1 MKGETNTEN
10 ELEADQGGTGAATES
25 ASGERRPSIVALQ
38 NMLKKVTQ
46 SPFQKQYQSLVSS
59 VSDSS
64 GSSVNTSQN
73 KQFGPQQGERLGD
86 PSGVTDNQQ
95 PHIGQNGRQEA
106 LHLNPQ
112 NGVNGGLA
120 RMNPFQTNYL
130 ESGSTGRAME
140 DEGRRT
146 SEEVNLDAIFIS
158 PPDFQSSPLDLQP
171 DMKTVENGAEL
182 PKDPFETFT
191 PKLMQDPFQTPGLA
205 QNASTNGYFH
215 DVTLNTPDLF
225 KPMPAQT
232 QNPPKSSDPFMVYD
246 DGVDLSQAA
255 KGEDVLHAERTTEVN
270 LFDKSPSVLSNKENE
285 LFQPPQPETTN
296 PFSAAWPKE
305 ADLSRAVPSGE
316 DDQNPFMKDDIFG
329 MSSFKDV
336 FSSSS
341 TNTVDPFPSPI
352 TRDLFQDLSSLDD
365 PFGTTPS
372 RLYDPF
378 QDVSPGT
385 PDFFKPLP
393 SETDSRDVFGI
404 TSRNTAPKAAFST
417 PLISSPSD
425 MNPDVPSPLDLFKA
439 NLESHPGIQAKPS
452 DMPRDIVLTTPQ
464 GTEHDILQPSPFSR
478 ARNLSM
484 RHSQSPAEMT
494 HVSTFKRPPKPLPR
508 RRPSTAEK
516 SPKPA
521 NPIEPEATVPKTSP
535 KPAFRPAP
543 KPLIYPKPKTPRN
556 KSMDAENTPLFENI
570 LLTGQ
575 EMCVE
580 DWAEDSPQLDPDF
593 KPSGKLRLRRESLKI
608 TAATEEGSSDDQD
621 GSVKKKDRK
630 FRLSM
635 LSRRGSK
642 EKFSDDLKDGRS
654 RSLPNSRKSSK
665 EIFSEF
671 HVSGEENEEGEQNE
685 TDYKKKSMKARVGKL
700 RRASFT
706 SSAAMEK
713 HMNGHLPQE
722 SKGDDLNK
730 KSIGKKDSVIR
741 RWSEGKVLDDPTEEA
756 EEEEEG
762 ETLHEEVDSHGSK
775 MKKKVKIRFVPQRGF
790 SISLEKKGAYGSTPR
805 KSSKDKLEE
814 IGAHGYTPRK
824 KSQDDFFGD
833 VEERDLHLQSTSKA
847 AFMDDEHFQETHHM
861 SGGLNGDE
869 DPYEVEDC
877 KPKPTKKLLRMGQQ
891 SSTEYNLDFTNRKQK
906 SSFSTDELYEEDW
919 MEDCKPKTPE
929 HKGLTP
935 ITRKPKKA
943 NGPSE
948 PIGFSHQTPQR
959 ASNDHFAED
968 GFTETG
974 KQMYDEEDEVE
985 TCKPKKTSKLKG
997 FMKHKAKSKLKNP
1010 KWEDPPGATSGDFMS
1025 EAAQAE
1031 WLAAQ
1036 MDERTIAGLEDE
1048 DQDGDT
1054 DSLMEW
1060 WNTVEQWD
1068 EVPSDDED
1076 KVMREDVSKSF
1087 TILADKVLRGLRV
1100 FNKVFTERAE
1110 VLWQSVI
1117 ALHAIADNLNEFH
1130 QKAKIAGITGGTT
1143 TAVGGV
1149 AAIAGLA
1156 LAPFTLGVSLV
1167 ITAVG
1172 VGVATAG
1179 GIASASAAISDNV
1192 NNVQDRKKVE
1202 VVLEGYDTHLQAIG
1216 KILHFVN
1223 QGVYK
1228 LRGHPFLRSG
1238 TQHYSEDWEIRRAV
1252 QMISLVDSPVMR
1264 GTEVTDASVASV
1276 QGLFKGMDKYF
1287 LKDSREL
1294 KKGAMREV
1302 VAQIKTVANVLND
1315 SIVELNA
1322 IREELQDATGDI

>member
-10 ELEADQGGTGAATES
+10 ELEADQGGTAAATES

-64 GSSVNTSQN
+64 GSSVNESQN
-73 KQFGPQQGERLGD
+73 KQFGPQEGERLGD
-86 PSGVTDNQQ
+86 PSAAASGVTDNQQ

-120 RMNPFQTNYL
+120 RMNHFHTNYL

-146 SEEVNLDAIFIS
+146 SEEVNLDAIFVP

-182 PKDPFETFT
+182 PKDPFETVT
-191 PKLMQDPFQTPGLA
+191 PNLMQDPFQTLALA
-205 QNASTNGYFH
+205 QNISTNGYFH
-215 DVTLNTPDLF
+215 DITLNSPDLF

-232 QNPPKSSDPFMVYD
+232 QNPPKSSDPFMIYD
-246 DGVDLSQAA
+246 EGVDLQAA
-255 KGEDVLHAERTTEVN
+255 KGEDVLHAERTRGVN
-270 LFDKSPSVLSNKENE
+270 LFDKSPSILSNKENE

-296 PFSAAWPKE
+296 AFSADWPKE

-316 DDQNPFMKDDIFG
+316 DEQNPFMKEDIFG

-352 TRDLFQDLSSLDD
+352 TRDLFQDVSSLDD

-385 PDFFKPLP
+385 PDIFKPLP
-393 SETDSRDVFGI
+393 PETDSRDIFGI

-417 PLISSPSD
+417 PLMGSPSD
-425 MNPDVPSPLDLFKA
+425 MNPDVPSPLDLFKV
-439 NLESHPGIQAKPS
+439 NLESHPAIQAKPS
-452 DMPRDIVLTTPQ
+452 DRPRDIVLTTPR

-484 RHSQSPAEMT
+484 LHSQSPAEMT

-508 RRPSTAEK
+508 SRPSRTEK

-521 NPIEPEATVPKTSP
+521 HPIEPEATVPKTSP

-543 KPLIYPKPKTPRN
+543 KPIIYPKPKTPEN
-556 KSMDAENTPLFENI
+556 KSMDAENSALFENI

-575 EMCVE
+575 ERCVE
-580 DWAEDSPQLDPDF
+580 DWAEDSPELNPDF
-593 KPSGKLRLRRESLKI
+593 KPSGTFRLRRESLK
-608 TAATEEGSSDDQD
+608 TKAVTEEGSSDDQD

-642 EKFSDDLKDGRS
+642 EKSSDDLKDGRS

-665 EIFSEF
+665 EILSEF

-685 TDYKKKSMKARVGKL
+685 TDYKKKSLKERVDKL

-706 SSAAMEK
+706 SSAAMGK

-722 SKGDDLNK
+722 SKGDDLDK

-741 RWSEGKVLDDPTEEA
+741 RWSEGKVLDDRTGEEDEEE

-762 ETLHEEVDSHGSK
+762 ETLHKEVDGHGSK
-775 MKKKVKIRFVPQRGF
+775 KKKKMKIRFVSQRGF
-790 SISLEKKGAYGSTPR
+790 SISLEKGAYGYTPR

-824 KSQDDFFGD
+824 KSQDDVFGD
-833 VEERDLHLQSTSKA
+833 VEERDPHLQSTSKA
-847 AFMDDEHFQETHHM
+847 AYMDDEHFLDTHHM

-891 SSTEYNLDFTNRKQK
+891 SSKEYTKQKQK
-906 SSFSTDELYEEDW
+906 SSFSTDELYDDDW
-919 MEDCKPKTPE
+919 MEDCKPKTPK

-943 NGPSE
+943 NGQSE

-968 GFTETG
+968 G
-974 KQMYDEEDEVE
+974 EEDEVE
-985 TCKPKKTSKLKG
+985 TFKPKKTSKLKG
-997 FMKHKAKSKLKNP
+997 FMKHKAKSKLKQP
-1010 KWEDPPGATSGDFMS
+1010 KWEDPSGATSGDFMS
-1025 EAAQAE
+1025 EAAKAE

-1036 MDERTIAGLEDE
+1036 MDECTIAGLEDE
-1048 DQDGDT
+1048 NEDGDT

-1076 KVMREDVSKSF
+1076 KIMREDVSKSF
-1087 TILADKVLRGLRV
+1087 TILADKVHRGLRV

-1117 ALHAIADNLNEFH
+1117 TLHAIADNLDEFH
-1130 QKAKIAGITGGTT
+1130 HKAKIAGITGGTT

-1149 AAIAGLA
+1149 TAIAGLA

-1202 VVLEGYDTHLQAIG
+1202 VVLEGYDTHLQAIA

-1238 TQHYSEDWEIRRAV
+1238 TQHYSEDWEIRKAV

-1264 GTEVTDASVASV
+1264 ATEVTDALVASV
-1276 QGLFKGMDKYF
+1276 QRLFKGMDKYF

-1294 KKGAMREV
+1294 KKGVKREV
-1302 VAQIKTVANVLND
+1302 VGQIKMVANVLND
-1315 SIVELNA
+1315 GIVELNT
-1322 IREELQDATGDI
+1322 IREELQDATGNI

>member
-10 ELEADQGGTGAATES
+10 ELEADQGGTAAATER
-25 ASGERRPSIVALQ
+25 ASGERRPSVVALQ
-38 NMLKKVTQ
+38 NMLKKVSQ
-46 SPFQKQYQSLVSS
+46 SPFQNQYQNLVSS

-64 GSSVNTSQN
+64 GSSVNESQN
-73 KQFGPQQGERLGD
+73 KQEGERLGD

-95 PHIGQNGRQEA
+95 PHIGQ
-106 LHLNPQ
+106 
-112 NGVNGGLA
+112 
-120 RMNPFQTNYL
+120 
-130 ESGSTGRAME
+130 ESGSAGRAME
-140 DEGRRT
+140 DDGRRT
-146 SEEVNLDAIFIS
+146 SEEVNHDAIFVP

-171 DMKTVENGAEL
+171 EIKALENGAEFSEL
-182 PKDPFETFT
+182 PKDPFETLT
-191 PKLMQDPFQTPGLA
+191 PNLMQDPSQTLALA
-205 QNASTNGYFH
+205 QNTSTYGYFH
-215 DVTLNTPDLF
+215 DVTLDSPDLF
-225 KPMPAQT
+225 KPIPAQRR
-232 QNPPKSSDPFMVYD
+232 NPSKSSDPFMIYD
-246 DGVDLSQAA
+246 EGVDLSLAT
-255 KGEDVLHAERTTEVN
+255 KGEDVLHAERTREVN
-270 LFDKSPSVLSNKENE
+270 LFDKSPSILSNKENE

-296 PFSAAWPKE
+296 PFYAAWPKE
-305 ADLSRAVPSGE
+305 ADVSRAVPSGE
-316 DDQNPFMKDDIFG
+316 NEQDPFMKEGIFG

-352 TRDLFQDLSSLDD
+352 TRDLFQDVSSLDD

-372 RLYDPF
+372 RPYDPF
-378 QDVSPGT
+378 QDVSSGT
-385 PDFFKPLP
+385 PDIFKPLP
-393 SETDSRDVFGI
+393 ANTDSRDVFGI
-404 TSRNTAPKAAFST
+404 TSSNTAPKAAYST
-417 PLISSPSD
+417 PSIGSPSD
-425 MNPDVPSPLDLFKA
+425 MKPDVPSPLDLFKA
-439 NLESHPGIQAKPS
+439 NLASHPAIQAKPS
-452 DMPRDIVLTTPQ
+452 DRPRDIVLTTPQ
-464 GTEHDILQPSPFSR
+464 GTEHDILQPNPFSR
-478 ARNLSM
+478 TRNLSM
-484 RHSQSPAEMT
+484 LRSQSPAEMT

-508 RRPSTAEK
+508 SRPPRTEK

-543 KPLIYPKPKTPRN
+543 KPLIQPKPKTPEY
-556 KSMDAENTPLFENI
+556 KSMDAENSDLFENV

-575 EMCVE
+575 ERCVE
-580 DWAEDSPQLDPDF
+580 DWPEDSPELNPDF
-593 KPSGKLRLRRESLKI
+593 KPTGTLRLRRESMKI
-608 TAATEEGSSDDQD
+608 KAVTEEGSGDDQD
-621 GSVKKKDRK
+621 GSAKKKDRK

-642 EKFSDDLKDGRS
+642 EKFSDDAKEGRS

-665 EIFSEF
+665 EIFSE
-671 HVSGEENEEGEQNE
+671 VPGEEDEEGEPNE
-685 TDYKKKSMKARVGKL
+685 MDYKKKSLKMRVSKL

-706 SSAAMEK
+706 SSAAMGK

-722 SKGDDLNK
+722 SKGDDVNK
-730 KSIGKKDSVIR
+730 KSIGKKDSIIR
-741 RWSEGKVLDDPTEEA
+741 RWSEGKVLDDRTGEEDEEEEEEVEEEEE

-762 ETLHEEVDSHGSK
+762 ESLHGEMDSHGSK
-775 MKKKVKIRFVPQRGF
+775 KKKKMKIRFVPQRGF
-790 SISLEKKGAYGSTPR
+790 SISLEKKGAHGYTPR

-814 IGAHGYTPRK
+814 FGEHGYTPRK
-824 KSQDDFFGD
+824 KSQDDVVGD
-833 VEERDLHLQSTSKA
+833 VEERDPSLQSTSKA
-847 AFMDDEHFQETHHM
+847 AYMDDEDLQEAHRM
-861 SGGLNGDE
+861 SGGLNGNE
-869 DPYEVEDC
+869 DPYEMEDC
-877 KPKPTKKLLRMGQQ
+877 KPKKPTKKKLLHMGQR
-891 SSTEYNLDFTNRKQK
+891 SSKDDMLDFNNQKQK
-906 SSFSTDELYEEDW
+906 SSFSTDEPYDEDW
-919 MEDCKPKTPE
+919 VEDCKPKPSK

-935 ITRKPKKA
+935 IPRKSKKA
-943 NGPSE
+943 NGQSE
-948 PIGFSHQTPQR
+948 PIGFSHQIPQQ

-974 KQMYDEEDEVE
+974 KQMYDDEEDDVE

-997 FMKHKAKSKLKNP
+997 FMKRKTKSKATKP
-1010 KWEDPPGATSGDFMS
+1010 EWEDPPGATSGDFMS
-1025 EAAQAE
+1025 EAAKAE

-1036 MDERTIAGLEDE
+1036 IDERAKEGMEDE
-1048 DQDGDT
+1048 DEDGDT

-1076 KVMREDVSKSF
+1076 KVMKEDVSKSF
-1087 TILADKVLRGLRV
+1087 TILADKVHHGLRV

-1117 ALHAIADNLNEFH
+1117 SLHGIADNLNEFH

-1149 AAIAGLA
+1149 TAIAGLA
-1156 LAPFTLGVSLV
+1156 LAPFTFGISLV

-1192 NNVQDRKKVE
+1192 NNTQDRKKVE
-1202 VVLEGYDTHLQAIG
+1202 IVLGEYEGHLQAIG

-1238 TQHYSEDWEIRRAV
+1238 TQHYSEDWEIRRSV

-1264 GTEVTDASVASV
+1264 ATEVTDATIASV
-1276 QGLFKGMDKYF
+1276 QGLFRGMDKYF

-1294 KKGAMREV
+1294 KKGCKREV
-1302 VAQIKTVANVLND
+1302 VEQIKAVANVLND
-1315 SIVELNA
+1315 GIVELNA
-1322 IREELQDATGDI
+1322 IREELQDATGNS